1 MNQQLVRNIFVVI
14 VVPMLVLTFPKA
26 LNDKAYIKMFG
37 NLTAIAAIIYKDWEN
52 SHTQKALPEESD
64 KKVKNK

>member
-37 NLTAIAAIIYKDWEN
+37 NLTTIAAIIYKDWEN
-52 SHTQKALPEESD
+52 SPTQKTLPKESD

>member
-1 MNQQLVRNIFVVI
+1 MSQQLLRNIFVVI

-37 NLTAIAAIIYKDWEN
+37 HLTTIVAIIYKDWEN
-52 SHTQKALPEESD
+52 SSTQKTLPKESD
-64 KKVKNK
+64 RKVKNK